1 MLQQQLLKQA
11 EVLIRQGASDQAVH
25 DAIQSLL
32 KQASIDPEEG
42 QEWLIAS
49 LYQLGAYTYALN
61 WFTPLM
67 LQKDDFRI
75 LYVKCLI
82 RTDRIL
88 QALDFLQE
96 WLCIL
101 APENDLTGNIPQAE
115 QLALLCRFA
124 IKLSEGSESES
135 ELDLELELDKLT
147 SDQVQP
153 LIQAAVQLGL
163 IPVASCLASTNTY
176 HRDDYIFLLYR
187 EGYVEHAK
195 IELQR
200 ISKKQLSEAG
210 PALRNASYVYA
221 EILHDEGRLEEA
233 ALIFEHIAEQ
243 YPELAKARFG
253 ACSCYLLAA
262 MNRLISRLELYRP
275 DLEERSVIE
284 RYLDDIAQAMQIIHK
299 TQWHTVWSTT
309 QSRNLPIPASR
320 VLQ

>member
-11 EVLIRQGASDQAVH
+11 EVLIRQGASDQAVQE
-25 DAIQSLL
+25 AMQSLL
-32 KQASIDPEEG
+32 LQASIAPEER
-42 QEWLIAS
+42 QEWLVAS
-49 LYQLGAYTYALN
+49 LYQLGAYTNAIN

-67 LQKDDFRI
+67 LQKDNLRI
-75 LYVKCLI
+75 LYAKCLI
-82 RTDRIL
+82 RTDRIVK
-88 QALDFLQE
+88 ALDFLEE
-96 WLCIL
+96 WLRIQ
-101 APENDLTGNIPQAE
+101 PSSNELTDEIPHAK
-115 QLALLCRFA
+115 QLALLCRLA
-124 IKLSEGSESES
+124 IKLSEGSESE
-135 ELDLELELDKLT
+135 LDLELDKVT

-153 LIQAAVQLGL
+153 LIQAAIQLGV
-163 IPVASCLASTNTY
+163 IPVASCLASINIY
-176 HRDDYIFLLYR
+176 HRDDYIFLLYQ

-195 IELQR
+195 LELQR

-243 YPELAKARFG
+243 YPEMAKARFG

-309 QSRNLPIPASR
+309 QSRNLPIPAPR